1 MKPYVVCHMMTSA
14 DGRILPRRW
23 TKSPDGTR
31 DDWTA
36 TYGAIH
42 EGLEA
47 GAWIVGR
54 VTMAEM
60 SHVAPH
66 PPANAPEPPQPHHFA
81 RKGAKAYAIALD
93 PSGKLHFDRAEI
105 DGDPI
110 VVLIGREAPAAHL
123 AELVAD
129 GVSYV
134 VSEGDQIDLADMLET
149 LSRELGIT
157 RLALEGGGGING
169 AFFAAGLVDE
179 LSLLIAPTLDGQTG
193 SRALVEIEGVGLAGK
208 VELSLLACERLD
220 HGLAR
225 LRYAVRAV

>member
-1 MKPYVVCHMMTSA
+1 MKPYVVCHMVTSA

-23 TKSPDGTR
+23 TQSPDGTR
-31 DDWTA
+31 DEWTA
-36 TYGAIH
+36 AYGALH
-42 EGLEA
+42 ETLEA
-47 GAWIVGR
+47 GGWIVGR

-60 SHVAPH
+60 CKAAPH
-66 PPANAPEPPQPHHFA
+66 PPRNAPEPPRPHHFA
-81 RKGAKAYAIALD
+81 RRGAKVYAIALD

-110 VVLIGREAPAAHL
+110 VVALGGEVANAHL

-129 GVSYV
+129 GVSYL
-134 VSEGDQIDLADMLET
+134 VSERDEIDLAGLLQT
-149 LSRELGIT
+149 LGDELGIE

-193 SRALVEIEGVGLAGK
+193 SRALVEGADLAGK
-208 VELSLLACERLD
+208 VELSLIACERLD
-220 HGLAR
+220 HGLAH